1 MWNLLDNFCRVA
13 NDNFLSQIFLALL
26 IALHHA
32 EGRPEAA
39 QSGGLNYG
47 LSDNSILQF
56 GRLANDGFPKPPPE
70 GHVCMDKVVE
80 VEETIYDEEMRR
92 VTWEFSQ

>member
-1 MWNLLDNFCRVA
+1 MWNPLNNYCKVA
-13 NDNFLSQIFLALL
+13 NDKVLSQIFFALL

-39 QSGGLNYG
+39 QSGGLNYD

>member
-1 MWNLLDNFCRVA
+1 MSFISQ
-13 NDNFLSQIFLALL
+13 LSFALL
-26 IALHHA
+26 IALHNA

-39 QSGGLNYG
+39 QSGHNYDF
-47 LSDNSILQF
+47 SDNSILQF

-70 GHVCMDKVVE
+70 GHICMDKVVE

-92 VTWEFSQ
+92 VTWKFSQ